1 MHGPGFSVLALALAT
16 WIAVIAAVWDLRWR
30 RIPNVLT
37 IPAVVSGIA
46 LHGVQSGRGGL
57 VSSLWGMA
65 IGGGVLLVFYVLGG
79 MGAGDVKLMA
89 GIGALVGARL
99 ILPVLVFMGVA
110 GGIMAMGKLIVRYGN
125 RREMQKVELTDSR
138 ARATLAQVG
147 GDRQLGGDPMKET
160 MPYGIAIAAGT
171 LISLILLVVA
181 GGSF

>member
-1 MHGPGFSVLALALAT
+1 MHGPGFSVLALVLAT

-65 IGGGVLLVFYVLGG
+65 IGGGVLLVFYILGG

-99 ILPVLVFMGVA
+99 IFPVLVFMGVA
-110 GGIMAMGKLIVRYGN
+110 GGIMAMGKLIVRYS
-125 RREMQKVELTDSR
+125 QV
-138 ARATLAQVG
+138 RATLAQVG
-147 GDRQLGGDPMKET
+147 GDRQPGGGPMKET
-160 MPYGIAIAAGT
+160 MPYGVAIAAGT

-181 GGSF
+181 GRSF